1 MWTIKKGV
9 VVESEYGRFATKE
22 EAEKE
27 LAKRKKR
34 NQARKDRDDVLRS
47 CGLKK
52 VKGNLGGT
60 YWE

>member
-1 MWTIKKGV
+1 MFTIRKGV
-9 VVESEYGRFATKE
+9 VVESEFGRFTTRE

-27 LAKRKKR
+27 LAKRAKR
-34 NQARKDRDDVLRS
+34 NAARKARDEAYRS

-52 VKGNLGGT
+52 VRGALGGV